1 MGGVGRRHAEVVG
14 VERGGVGTAL
24 LALLLLAG
32 DELFAA
38 AALVA
43 GRKRARMGS
52 AAGDQRWGILGVV

>member
-1 MGGVGRRHAEVVG
+1 M
-14 VERGGVGTAL
+14 

-52 AAGDQRWGILGVV
+52 AAGDQRWGVLGVV